1 MNGVQNKKI
10 FSKENSHQKKK
21 RKHLFTNL
29 DKSKENEKNT
39 TNNNT
44 TSYTNSKIERKTL
57 KKDFNNKINY
67 INIQS
72 IIKKIDLYS
81 ITRKSKNIIKLN
93 LKKQKILNI
102 RNNNSNVLKGNQ
114 DKLKKKK
121 DSFMKIFSKRNF
133 IKENNK
139 HDNDF
144 TFENL
149 TEQRYKNK
157 NKGNAA
163 KIRLSKLNI
172 IKFDNYSGYE
182 PRSNKDLVNNS
193 INPRST
199 NNNKLYKIIK
209 HDLSSQKAITKLNG
223 TECHMN
229 NLEKKEKLMKKNNIF
244 RRNNTEF
251 ISLNLTLD
259 NLINSKRS
267 LQRNNIETDKQK
279 KMTKKKGYIKNKKF
293 LTTVNNTKIGTN
305 SEDNT
310 HKITSKKREL
320 KGYLV
325 KRKLDSLDLPKT
337 IIQKKTKTSSNKK
350 TKKQDYIKKI
360 PRPLITNNN
369 LIMNMNEMYNNI
381 SNIPKNTQKTYV
393 YTENRRHFSNEML
406 NTNIDSTIQKTDLE
420 IPKESY
426 KQNYLIDNALINIR
440 EYSFPGE
447 TKEGHIKINQDS
459 YIIQRNIN
467 CVKNFNIFAV
477 FDGHGYN
484 GHIISEYL
492 KENLIRKIKE
502 HPKIKLLKNLRYIY
516 AQFIYDNYEIIR
528 EIFQELDNEILNN
541 DKFFNTDLSGSTCT
555 LIIQIGDNIICA
567 NVGDSKAVLIAEDK
581 NIININDEIDRY
593 KICKLSK
600 DSTPYI
606 ETEKMRIQMN
616 GGKIKQIKNG
626 FNNKLGPLRIFV
638 KNGNFPGLTITRSFG
653 DKIGKSIGVLSKP
666 FINQYILNKSVRYIV
681 IASSG
686 IWHFVQEKEILEIG
700 KKFYSINDP
709 DNFCKEIANRATK
722 LCKQSSGNIDDI
734 TIIVIFFTFI

>member
-29 DKSKENEKNT
+29 DKSKENEKNI

-81 ITRKSKNIIKLN
+81 ITRKSKNMIELN

-229 NLEKKEKLMKKNNIF
+229 NLEKQEKLMKKNNIF

-279 KMTKKKGYIKNKKF
+279 KNYKEKRLHKK
-293 LTTVNNTKIGTN
+293 
-305 SEDNT
+305 
-310 HKITSKKREL
+310 
-320 KGYLV
+320 
-325 KRKLDSLDLPKT
+325 
-337 IIQKKTKTSSNKK
+337 
-350 TKKQDYIKKI
+350 
-360 PRPLITNNN
+360 
-369 LIMNMNEMYNNI
+369 
-381 SNIPKNTQKTYV
+381 
-393 YTENRRHFSNEML
+393 
-406 NTNIDSTIQKTDLE
+406 
-420 IPKESY
+420 
-426 KQNYLIDNALINIR
+426 
-440 EYSFPGE
+440 
-447 TKEGHIKINQDS
+447 
-459 YIIQRNIN
+459 
-467 CVKNFNIFAV
+467 
-477 FDGHGYN
+477 
-484 GHIISEYL
+484 
-492 KENLIRKIKE
+492 
-502 HPKIKLLKNLRYIY
+502 
-516 AQFIYDNYEIIR
+516 
-528 EIFQELDNEILNN
+528 
-541 DKFFNTDLSGSTCT
+541 
-555 LIIQIGDNIICA
+555 
-567 NVGDSKAVLIAEDK
+567 
-581 NIININDEIDRY
+581 
-593 KICKLSK
+593 
-600 DSTPYI
+600 
-606 ETEKMRIQMN
+606 
-616 GGKIKQIKNG
+616 
-626 FNNKLGPLRIFV
+626 
-638 KNGNFPGLTITRSFG
+638 
-653 DKIGKSIGVLSKP
+653 
-666 FINQYILNKSVRYIV
+666 
-681 IASSG
+681 
-686 IWHFVQEKEILEIG
+686 
-700 KKFYSINDP
+700 
-709 DNFCKEIANRATK
+709 
-722 LCKQSSGNIDDI
+722 
-734 TIIVIFFTFI
+734 